1 MEKQSPL
8 GSDQISPEDWK
19 NTPTNVKRLVESLVA
34 NAALSVG
41 ESRPL
46 QFLDATP
53 MGIAVHNATGQ
64 IIYIN
69 NVGRSLL
76 GTNRYSESETDRFSE
91 FFPIYRAGTEE
102 PYPIQDLPTS
112 RAFAGETIQVSDLEI
127 HRPDR
132 IVPLEVTA
140 TPIFD
145 QQGRVVYAIATFQ
158 DISDRLKNEAK
169 RKQAE
174 IALRENELKLRNLT
188 DAIPGAV
195 YQFRLSPE
203 GEFSMPF
210 ASQGIQELAEISPE
224 IAINDI
230 QAVWDLILPEDW
242 ELLQQSIAISAQ
254 TLEPWDFEFRI
265 QTASGKIK
273 WILGKS
279 IPSYEESGVIIWNG
293 ILTDISDRK
302 QAAALLEKSEQR
314 FRSLFEST
322 PKISVQGYNRQRQVI
337 YWNDASEH
345 LYGYTKA
352 EAIGRKLEDL
362 IVPPEMRKEVIDA
375 IQNWLINGQPI
386 PPDELSLMRKDGSRV
401 VVYSSHVM
409 LRNTEGEQELYCLD
423 IDLSEQKQTE
433 ENLRQAVAINQ
444 ALIDAIPDLILRVSR
459 DGFYLD
465 AIASDEIEFAVPPAQ
480 ILGKNILDLLDPEF
494 SQQRLY
500 HIEQAFQTGKIQFH
514 EYQISIAGEM
524 HYEEAR
530 IVVSGNNEAIVLIRD
545 ITDRKKAEEDLR
557 QAVATNQALFD
568 AIPDMI
574 IRTSREG
581 IYLDAIS
588 PDNMKFL
595 VSPEKFIG
603 NSIFDFL
610 PTEFAQERMYYIE
623 QAFQTGKLQLYE
635 YQILLNG
642 EIHYQ
647 EARIVVSANNE
658 AIVLI
663 RDISDRKKLEQELTY
678 SHDLRELLFNES
690 TDALFLL
697 DSNTSLMFDCNQK
710 AIELFEV
717 DRKEQLLNIVGN
729 TLHKRKFTAKE
740 LAWINREVEGKG
752 FCQFELEY
760 VTFKGRE
767 FWGDLLLKRINFG
780 EGHFSL
786 ARIADI
792 TIRKHTEM
800 ELLKA
805 KEAAEEATKAK
816 SAFLANMS
824 HEIRTPM
831 NGVLGMAQLLETT
844 ELDQEQADFVK
855 TIKDSGDALLNIIN
869 DILDFSKI
877 ESGMLAIEEWEFNLE
892 ELISRVC
899 RLLNSQAIA
908 KQINLQYEIAPDV
921 PTTVCSDRHRLRQI
935 LLNLIGNAIK
945 FTQVGEVKVFVTSSS
960 TSSGNKYILKF
971 AISDTGIGIH
981 GDLIDQLFQPFTQAD
996 VSINRKYGG
1005 TGLGLAISKRLVEL
1019 LGGTIWIES
1028 FGQIGG
1034 KPSLDWKSSSSTKG
1048 VTQGSIFH
1056 FTIASSRSEKEKEA
1070 VSQQPSATVP
1080 LEINP
1085 KLAKKFPLQIL
1096 LVEDNSFN
1104 QLIAIKILKKLGYQ
1118 PDLAKNGLD
1127 ALQAIQNHSYDLI
1140 LMDIQMPEMDGLTT
1154 TKLIRQNPENS
1165 HLRIV
1170 AMTANIL
1177 PEDRQACFDAG
1188 MNDYISKP
1196 INIREIIKLVS
1207 DLN

>member
-8 GSDQISPEDWK
+8 GSEQISPEDWE

-34 NAALSVG
+34 NASLSVS
-41 ESRPL
+41 ESHPI

-53 MGIAVHNATGQ
+53 MGITVHDATGQ
-64 IIYIN
+64 LIYIN

-76 GTNRYSESETDRFSE
+76 GTNRYSESETDHLSE

-102 PYPIQDLPTS
+102 PYLIQDLPSS

-140 TPIFD
+140 KPIFD
-145 QQGRVVYAIATFQ
+145 RQGQVVYAIATFQ

-169 RKQAE
+169 RTQAE

-224 IAINDI
+224 LAINDI
-230 QAVWDLILPEDW
+230 QAVWDLIFPEDW

-302 QAAALLEKSEQR
+302 
-314 FRSLFEST
+314 
-322 PKISVQGYNRQRQVI
+322 
-337 YWNDASEH
+337 
-345 LYGYTKA
+345 KA
-352 EAIGRKLEDL
+352 EEDL
-362 IVPPEMRKEVIDA
+362 RLA
-375 IQNWLINGQPI
+375 IASN
-386 PPDELSLMRKDGSRV
+386 
-401 VVYSSHVM
+401 H
-409 LRNTEGEQELYCLD
+409 
-423 IDLSEQKQTE
+423 
-433 ENLRQAVAINQ
+433 
-444 ALIDAIPDLILRVSR
+444 ALIDAIPDLIIRISR
-459 DGFYLD
+459 QGIYLD
-465 AIASDEIEFAVPPAQ
+465 AIPSDNIKFAVPPQ
-480 ILGKNILDLLDPEF
+480 QFIGKCILDILPIEF
-494 SQQRLY
+494 AQQRMY
-500 HIEQAFQTGKIQFH
+500 YVEQAFQTRKLQLH
-514 EYQISIAGEM
+514 EYQILIDGEI

-530 IVVSGNNEAIVLIRD
+530 IVISGNNEATILIRD

-557 QAVATNQALFD
+557 LAVATNQALID

-574 IRTSREG
+574 VRISREG
-581 IYLDAIS
+581 IYLDAIA

-610 PTEFAQERMYYIE
+610 PTEFAQERMYYVE

-635 YQILLNG
+635 YQILIDS
-642 EIHYQ
+642 EIHHQ
-647 EARIVVSANNE
+647 EARIVVSGDNE
-658 AIVLI
+658 ALVLI

-740 LAWINREVEGKG
+740 LAWINREVETKG

-908 KQINLQYEIAPDV
+908 KQINLQYEIDPHV

-945 FTQVGEVKVFVTSSS
+945 FTQIGEVTVFVTSS
-960 TSSGNKYILKF
+960 TTPSSNKTILKF
-971 AISDTGIGIH
+971 AIADTGIGIH

-1005 TGLGLAISKRLVEL
+1005 TGLGLAISKRFVEL

-1048 VTQGSIFH
+1048 STQGSIFH
-1056 FTIASSRSEKEKEA
+1056 FTIASSTSENEKETIDRQTSVTA
-1070 VSQQPSATVP
+1070 P
-1080 LEINP
+1080 LEIDSQ
-1085 KLAKKFPLQIL
+1085 LAEKSPLQIL
-1096 LVEDNSFN
+1096 LVEDNPFN
-1104 QLIAIKILKKLGYQ
+1104 QLIATKILKTLGYQ

-1127 ALQAIQNHSYDLI
+1127 ALQAIQTHSYDLI
-1140 LMDIQMPEMDGLTT
+1140 LMDIQMPEMDGLTA
-1154 TKLIRQNPENS
+1154 TKLIRQSPENS
-1165 HLRIV
+1165 HLQIV

-1196 INIREIIKLVS
+1196 INIREIIHLVS
-1207 DLN
+1207 GLNQLI